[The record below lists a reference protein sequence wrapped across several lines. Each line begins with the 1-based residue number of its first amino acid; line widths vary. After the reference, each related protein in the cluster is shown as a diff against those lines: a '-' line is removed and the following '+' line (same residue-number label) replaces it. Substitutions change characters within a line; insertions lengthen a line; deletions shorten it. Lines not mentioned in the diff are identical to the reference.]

1 MAQIAKISKQVQLKS
16 SGHKFYEFF
25 KNNMDYIFVQMFP
38 EIYQS
43 GKVVEGNGFSHGSV
57 IHLKYN
63 AGKPEEV
70 KERIAIDDANKSIT
84 FECLEGDLFRDFELM
99 KLKIQVFENGSNGS
113 SVNWSVEFV
122 KANEDVAT
130 PHHYLLCLSKVSKG
144 LDDYLCNN

>member
-1 MAQIAKISKQVQLKS
+1 MAQIAKISEQVQLKS

-25 KNNMDYIFVQMFP
+25 KNKMDYVFLQMFP

-43 GKVVEGNGFSHGSV
+43 CKVVEGNGFSHGNI

-70 KERIAIDDANKSIT
+70 RERLAIDDANKSIT
-84 FECLEGDLFRDFELM
+84 FECIEGDPLRDFDVI
-99 KLKIQVFENGSNGS
+99 KLKIQVFDNGSNGS
-113 SVNWSVEFV
+113 SVNWSIEFV
-122 KANEDVAT
+122 KANEGVAT
-130 PHHYLLCLSKVSKG
+130 PHNYLLCVTKVSKG